1 LINQLRTLSKQIPR
15 PVLVVAG
22 LGLGATM
29 FLALWPWWVEWY
41 YSRHIYAADD
51 LPPERV
57 AIVFGAR
64 VYADGRLSSMLRDRV
79 ETGVQLYHAGK
90 VQKLLMSGDN
100 STAEYDEPGAMR
112 AYAISRGVPAAD
124 IQPDYAGRRTYDTC
138 YRARS
143 IFQLESA
150 VLVTQDFHLPRALFT
165 CRSLG
170 VQAVGVT
177 ADLRPYTRRSL
188 GWSTLREIPATIVA
202 LLDVIRRQPAPVLGE
217 PIPLG

>member
-1 LINQLRTLSKQIPR
+1 MINQLRILSKQIPR
-15 PVLVVAG
+15 PVIAVIG
-22 LGLGATM
+22 LGLGVAL

-41 YSRHIYAADD
+41 YSRLIYYADE

-64 VYADGRLSSMLRDRV
+64 VYPDGRLSSMLRDRV

-100 STAEYDEPGAMR
+100 SNPDYDEPGAMR

-138 YRARS
+138 YRARN

-177 ADLRPYTRRSL
+177 ADLQPYTRRSL
-188 GWSTLREIPATIVA
+188 GWSMLREIPAKIVA

>member
-1 LINQLRTLSKQIPR
+1 LINQLRILSKQIPR
-15 PVLVVAG
+15 PVIAVIG
-22 LGLGATM
+22 LGLGVAL

-41 YSRHIYAADD
+41 YSRLIYYADE

-64 VYADGRLSSMLRDRV
+64 VYPDGRLSSMLRDRV

-100 STAEYDEPGAMR
+100 SNPDYDEPGAMR

-138 YRARS
+138 YRARN

-177 ADLRPYTRRSL
+177 ADLQPYTRRSL
-188 GWSTLREIPATIVA
+188 GWSMLREIPAKIVA